1 MPAARRFWQRSA
13 TGGRVFTVGGDVAA
27 ECRGE
32 FERPAEFGIGEP
44 VTPLEAGK
52 IFSEGLPGA
61 TISRRRA
68 PVVAANVVTRRWK
81 VQSQADL
88 PAARACPSSK
98 VARAVALRAG
108 QHIAMSVVVPP
119 TSAAWKRVK
128 WVSGASVPWDGG
140 QMGAWGR

>member
-1 MPAARRFWQRSA
+1 MD
-13 TGGRVFTVGGDVAA
+13 GDVAA

-44 VTPLEAGK
+44 VTPLEARK
-52 IFSEGLPGA
+52 IFSDGLPQA

-68 PVVAANVVTRRWK
+68 PVVAVNGVTRRWK
-81 VQSQADL
+81 EQSQADL
-88 PAARACPSSK
+88 PAARACQCSP
-98 VARAVALRAG
+98 VARAVALRAV

-128 WVSGASVPWDGG
+128 WVSAASVPKDGR
-140 QMGAWGR
+140 QMGAWG